1 MDKYLIKS
9 AIKTPDGTIL
19 ESIHVHDYVTHKD
32 ANGEIYMLDGGLL
45 YQRYNV
51 CKEPFEDL
59 SVWSDSP
66 FEVIRENLYR
76 GGYGKD
82 GTGEYR
88 RALLKDMSDD
98 WVKNV
103 ITYEE
108 IARPNNRYL
117 QFYKKE
123 LEYRK
128 ENNIKI
134 EE

>member
-1 MDKYLIKS
+1 MDRFLIKS
-9 AIKTPDGTIL
+9 AIQTPDGTIL
-19 ESIHVHDYVTHKD
+19 ESKYRHDYVTHKD
-32 ANGEIYMLDGGLL
+32 ANGEEYMLDGGVD
-45 YQRYNV
+45 YQRCNV
-51 CKEPFEDL
+51 NKKPFKDL

-66 FEVIRENLYR
+66 FEIIRETLYR

-82 GTGEYR
+82 GKGEFR
-88 RALLKDMSDD
+88 RVLLKDMSDD

-108 IARPNNRYL
+108 LARPNNRYL
-117 QFYKKE
+117 RFYKKE